1 MKTIEEKI
9 QIVKRLIKEGNSNTK
24 IAYNNFF
31 KFLELDNT
39 QTKHRKLNKAIEDLE
54 KREYAYE

>member
-1 MKTIEEKI
+1 MSLEEKI
-9 QIVKRLIKEGNSNTK
+9 QIVERLIKEGNSNTK

-31 KFLELDNT
+31 KFLELDKT

-54 KREYAYE
+54 RRSYEYED

>member
-1 MKTIEEKI
+1 MRLEEKI
-9 QIVKRLIKEGNSNTK
+9 QIVERLIKGGNRNTK

-54 KREYAYE
+54 RRSYEYED